1 MKKALSLLILLAMCL
16 SMLTA
21 CFGSEWREQQ
31 EQPDAALTGAANFL
45 HNIMKDK
52 EGAENLYDFDVV
64 AKVVVEGVTY
74 EVTWKTDNEKVKIVK
89 SAKESYWTVDIPT
102 TNETAFTYKLI
113 ATIKN
118 ADGETVTKEFT
129 RKVPVIS
136 DDNTL
141 IVSEPQEGVD
151 YKLFIV
157 QYSLRKLL
165 FLKNTTENNE
175 NKFIE
180 AVEGAANGAIY
191 QVEKVEGG
199 YKFFTMINGVKN
211 YVNAHIETYLD
222 NGQEKT
228 SKYLDFSTTDAA
240 VFYHKQNVGAWFTMI
255 DNAEFCIGTH
265 GSYPTASLSDG
276 KYMTEE
282 TVANKEQYAVQ
293 FVKADKAT
301 TLNPTFEEIVEPA
314 DGSTLT
320 IAEAIELANKF
331 KKDSYTT
338 GTFVITG
345 EITNFYGTN
354 GTKYGNM
361 MISDGEKEIAIYGL
375 YTVNKTRYDAM
386 DPKPAVGDTITIKS
400 VVGMYDD
407 PQLKDA
413 TLLKLNGEDYVE
425 AGVEAGGITLNM
437 TGTSTRTEYSKDKLV
452 HSANGIT
459 YTNNKGE
466 STVDC
471 YNQTGD
477 YSARAYK
484 GSTIT
489 ITTEKAFLRIV
500 FTLDD
505 FRNGEFLNG
514 FNGMTVEGAT
524 ITQKNDIVTIVLSEA
539 ATTFTTAQLTA
550 KIAIEKIELYET
562 PGEATEEE
570 SDGYT
575 LVTAPQTGVGYYF
588 RLSQLTLNK
597 KLYFAGTTESDEVTY
612 RLASTE
618 DAAASTLVYL
628 EAVTGVDGAFR
639 MYFMNGEA
647 KTYIRVFERT
657 ASSKSGS
664 LALVTETPEEYFTF
678 DTTYNTLVYTSA
690 ETGAKYYINTYNDFT
705 TFSIS
710 NDTKVSLNY
719 VACLYTYEIP
729 EDHEHSYQTTVVAPT
744 CTEQGYTEHKCACN
758 DSYKDDYKDAL
769 GHLNEVKDN
778 ICERCQQ
785 PIDPDHE
792 HSYTEE
798 VTAPGCLTGGYTT
811 FTCSCGHTYTGAET
825 NSLGHLNEI
834 KDNICDRC
842 QAPIDPDH
850 EHSYAEE
857 VTAPTCSAKG
867 YTTFSCS
874 CGHTYTGAE
883 TEIVN
888 HKDEN
893 GDYKC
898 DFDGCTE
905 KFIPAADSVLTI
917 EQALALGAL
926 FTENDDYTANKY
938 YVTGTIKSFKDA
950 TNALKFGNIYLTDG
964 TNELYVYGIYD
975 KTGDIGFENLAGT
988 KPAVGDEITLYGK
1001 IGHYYSTQMKS
1012 GWLQHNYI
1020 DEVTDP
1026 KCGVAGYTTHT
1037 CKWCADSYTDSE
1049 TAALEHNF
1057 VDGICN
1063 RPGCGV
1069 SNHQHTYT
1077 PVVTPPTC
1085 TAKGYTTYT
1094 CNCTDS
1100 YTDDETDAL
1109 GHLDA
1114 DKNFQCER
1122 ENCGGLALPED
1133 GATISIADAL
1143 KIGVLTTTTEKY
1155 YVTGRI
1161 TGFYGNSGT
1170 TYGNI
1175 YITDG
1180 TDTILVYGLYLGEKN
1195 NGGIRYDAMDVKPV
1209 VGDTIKIYGILTSH
1223 SGNAQFKDASL
1234 IEHTAHTCNYTVA
1247 ATCTKGVSCSL
1258 CGAVQEGSDPIAH
1271 DYTFSPATCTAY
1283 AACECGAKDTE
1294 SGYAAHDMVQGVC
1307 SVCGYEE
1314 GAAAPAYKQVTSADQ
1329 FVSGSYVMIV
1339 STGVAMSWYD
1349 SASSG
1354 WILTKTPVVV
1364 GDTVTDTQEAVWTLT
1379 VNGDKVTIK
1388 DKNGKFVAPKS
1399 GNNNGIRNEEYE
1411 WAWAFADG
1419 VFTFKGT
1426 GSDTTILASNVS
1438 SEGKFRAYKTST
1450 ASGSPSSYPTEFTL
1464 YKLG

>member
-31 EQPDAALTGAANFL
+31 EQPDEALTGAANFL

-165 FLKNTTENNE
+165 FLTNTTQDGA

-180 AVEGAANGAIY
+180 GAEGAANGAIY

-199 YKFFTMINGVKN
+199 YKFFTMIDGVKN
-211 YVNAHIETYLD
+211 YVNAYIETYKD
-222 NGQEKT
+222 ENNQDKT
-228 SKYLDFSTTDAA
+228 SKYLGFSTTDAA

-265 GSYPTASLSDG
+265 ASYPTASLSEG
-276 KYMTEE
+276 SFMTEE
-282 TVANKEQYAVQ
+282 AVANQEQFAVQ
-293 FVKADKAT
+293 FVKADKAS
-301 TLNPTFEEIVEPA
+301 TLNPTFDQIIEPA

-320 IAEAIELANKF
+320 IAEAIELGNKF
-331 KKDSYTT
+331 KKDSYST
-338 GTFVITG
+338 GKFVITG
-345 EITNFYGTN
+345 EITNISS
-354 GTKYGNM
+354 TKYGNM
-361 MISDGEKEIAIYGL
+361 LITDGEKEILIYGL
-375 YTVNKTRYDAM
+375 YTANNTRYDAM
-386 DPKPAVGDTITIKS
+386 DPQPVVGDTVTVKGVIGK
-400 VVGMYDD
+400 YDD
-407 PQLKDA
+407 PQMKDG

-425 AGVEAGGITLNM
+425 EGAEEGGIELDL
-437 TGTSTRTEYSKDKLV
+437 TGTTTRVSYAEDKIV
-452 HSANGIT
+452 HSGNGIT
-459 YTNNKGE
+459 YTNDRGTEQTNALYNATEG
-466 STVDC
+466 STLA
-471 YNQTGD
+471 T
-477 YSARAYK
+477 RAFK
-484 GSTIT
+484 HTTIT
-489 ITTEKAFLRIV
+489 IEAESAFRRIV
-500 FTLDD
+500 FVLYNNSDYIT
-505 FRNGEFLNG
+505 G
-514 FNGMTVEGAT
+514 FDGMTVEGAT
-524 ITQKNDIVTIVLSEA
+524 ITRKNNIVTISFEEDVTSFVSAALLS
-539 ATTFTTAQLTA
+539 QVR
-550 KIAIEKIELYET
+550 IEKIALYTT
-562 PGEATEEE
+562 PGEAVEEE
-570 SDGYT
+570 SDGYV

-588 RLSQLTLNK
+588 RLNQLTLNK
-597 KLYFAGTTESDEVTY
+597 KLYFAGATESESVTY

-628 EAVTGVDGAFR
+628 EAVEGVDGAFR

-647 KTYIRVFERT
+647 KTYIRVYERT

-664 LALVTETPEEYFTF
+664 LELITEAPEEYFTF

-690 ETGAKYYINTYNDFT
+690 ETSAKYYINTYNDFT

-710 NDTKVSLNY
+710 NDTKVSMNY
-719 VACLYTYEIP
+719 VACLYTFEVA

-744 CTEQGYTEHKCACN
+744 CTEQGYTLYTCSCN
-758 DSYKDDYKDAL
+758 DSYKDDYQDAL
-769 GHLNEVKDN
+769 GHKDDIADNECDV
-778 ICERCQQ
+778 CGE
-785 PIDPDHE
+785 PIDPNHQ
-792 HSYTEE
+792 HSYTET
-798 VTAPGCLTGGYTT
+798 VTEPGCLTGGYTT

-825 NSLGHLNEI
+825 NSLGHLNETV
-834 KDNICDRC
+834 DNECDRC
-842 QAPIDPDH
+842 GEPIDPNH
-850 EHSYAEE
+850 QHSYAEV

-874 CGHTYTGAE
+874 CGHTYIGAE

-926 FTENDDYTANKY
+926 FTENDDYTDNKY
-938 YVTGTIKSFKDA
+938 YVTGTIKSFKDD
-950 TNALKFGNIYLTDG
+950 TNALKYGNIYLTDG
-964 TNELYVYGIYD
+964 TNDLYVYGIYD
-975 KTGDIGFENLAGT
+975 KTGDIRFENLAGT
-988 KPAVGDEITLYGK
+988 KPAVGDTITLYGK

-1020 DEVTDP
+1020 DEVTAP

-1057 VDGICN
+1057 VDGICD

-1077 PVVTPPTC
+1077 PVVTDPTC

-1100 YTDDETDAL
+1100 YTDDEVDAL
-1109 GHLDA
+1109 GHLD
-1114 DKNFQCER
+1114 
-1122 ENCGGLALPED
+1122 ENGDFKCDRGGCTGLVLPED

-1155 YVTGRI
+1155 YVTGMI
-1161 TGFYGNSGT
+1161 TSVYNT
-1170 TYGNI
+1170 TYGNM

-1180 TDTILVYGLYLGEKN
+1180 TDTITVYGLYLGEKG
-1195 NGGIRYDAMDVKPV
+1195 NGGTQYKDMEVKPV
-1209 VGDTIKIYGILTSH
+1209 AYDTIKIYGVLSSH
-1223 SGNAQFKDASL
+1223 NGSAQFVAASL
-1234 IEHTAHTCNYTVA
+1234 IEHEVHVCSQYTE
-1247 ATCTKGVSCSL
+1247 ATCEKKAECVVCGTKIG
-1258 CGAVQEGSDPIAH
+1258 
-1271 DYTFSPATCTAY
+1271 DYA
-1283 AACECGAKDTE
+1283 D
-1294 SGYAAHDMVQGVC
+1294 HDMVQGVC
-1307 SVCGYEE
+1307 SVCGYVE
-1314 GAAAPAYKQVTSADQ
+1314 GAAVVDTNTVTMAYTTAETTNMTGNNDAATVGLDATIFSVIGDKGDTNNNCGLNQAGQIRLYGKRDTGVGSYFTVTIAEGYTIKSIKVTFTNSSNNKNCQLTVGETSTTFDGSSTTWEVDINSDSFKLQNVITGSTTQIYISSIEITYTAPAA
-1329 FVSGSYVMIV
+1329 
-1339 STGVAMSWYD
+1339 
-1349 SASSG
+1349 
-1354 WILTKTPVVV
+1354 
-1364 GDTVTDTQEAVWTLT
+1364 E
-1379 VNGDKVTIK
+1379 
-1388 DKNGKFVAPKS
+1388 
-1399 GNNNGIRNEEYE
+1399 
-1411 WAWAFADG
+1411 
-1419 VFTFKGT
+1419 
-1426 GSDTTILASNVS
+1426 
-1438 SEGKFRAYKTST
+1438 
-1450 ASGSPSSYPTEFTL
+1450 
-1464 YKLG
+1464 